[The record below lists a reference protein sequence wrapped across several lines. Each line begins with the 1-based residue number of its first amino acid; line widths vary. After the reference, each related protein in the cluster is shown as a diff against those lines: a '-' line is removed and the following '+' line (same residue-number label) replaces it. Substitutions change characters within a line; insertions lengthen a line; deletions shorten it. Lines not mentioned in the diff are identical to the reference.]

1 LSAQRAGSYS
11 ARPRND
17 FRRAP
22 TRARVGLAMR
32 RSMDF
37 GPLGDVEPLIQNQ
50 GLSLAPMSTGDASLS
65 VAGVTVL
72 ATARSADIAS
82 GALKGLV
89 VPGGMTDDA
98 SMEAVKLLLDAA
110 GAKGVPILAFGEGV
124 EQAILAAGGDPA
136 AFADAPAVLI
146 HGTLITALADRDA
159 VAAAAAAIG

>member
-1 LSAQRAGSYS
+1 
-11 ARPRND
+11 
-17 FRRAP
+17 
-22 TRARVGLAMR
+22 MR

-72 ATARSADIAS
+72 ATARGADIAS

-98 SMEAVKLLLDAA
+98 SMAAVKLLLDAA
-110 GAKGVPILAFGEGV
+110 QAKGVPILAFGDGV
-124 EQAILAAGGDPA
+124 AQAVVAAGGNPA
-136 AFADAPAVLI
+136 DFSEAPAVLI
-146 HGTLITALADRDA
+146 HGTEVTSLADRDA
-159 VAAAAAAIG
+159 VATAAGKIG

>member
-1 LSAQRAGSYS
+1 
-11 ARPRND
+11 
-17 FRRAP
+17 
-22 TRARVGLAMR
+22 MR
-32 RSMDF
+32 RLMDF

-72 ATARSADIAS
+72 PTARAADIAS

-98 SMEAVKLLLDAA
+98 SMAAVKLLLDAA
-110 GAKGVPILAFGEGV
+110 GAKGMPILAFGDGV
-124 EQAILAAGGDPA
+124 EQAVLAAGGDPA
-136 AFADAPAVLI
+136 AFVDAPAVLI
-146 HGTLITALADRDA
+146 RGSEIVSLADRDA

>member
-1 LSAQRAGSYS
+1 LFAQRSGSSS

-22 TRARVGLAMR
+22 IRARMGLAMR

-72 ATARSADIAS
+72 PTARAADIAS
-82 GALKGLV
+82 GALKGLI
-89 VPGGMTDDA
+89 VPGGMTDEA
-98 SMEAVKLLLDAA
+98 SMAAVKSLLDAA
-110 GAKGVPILAFGEGV
+110 QAKGVPILAFGEGV
-124 EQAILAAGGDPA
+124 EQAVQVAGGNPA
-136 AFADAPAVLI
+136 DFLEAPAVLI
-146 HGTLITALADRDA
+146 HGGVITALADRDA
-159 VAAAAAAIG
+159 VATAAAAIG

>member
-1 LSAQRAGSYS
+1 
-11 ARPRND
+11 
-17 FRRAP
+17 
-22 TRARVGLAMR
+22 MR

-72 ATARSADIAS
+72 ATARGADIAS

-98 SMEAVKLLLDAA
+98 SMAAVKLLLDAA
-110 GAKGVPILAFGEGV
+110 GAKGVPILAFGDGV
-124 EQAILAAGGDPA
+124 EQAVLAAGGDPA
-136 AFADAPAVLI
+136 TFVDAPAVLI
-146 HGTLITALADRDA
+146 RGSDIVSLAARDA
-159 VAAAAAAIG
+159 VATAAAAIG